1 MFKNVLS
8 AGVLSA
14 AVLMPTVQADE
25 DEHPSAMYR
34 EAYFHMLGLHF
45 QPIRMMVQ
53 GQIPWD
59 AERAAV
65 LGRDL
70 GAVSGMD
77 ILSHFSEA
85 SKTEGTKDEI
95 WEDMDDFKEKMKAM
109 QAEAMTMAE
118 VTQSGDRGAV
128 GEQLGALGK
137 SCKSCHDVYREEE

>member
-1 MFKNVLS
+1 MFKKALLPLS
-8 AGVLSA
+8 L
-14 AVLMPTVQADE
+14 AVAVAIPTVQADE

-59 AERAAV
+59 ADRVAV

-77 ILSHFSEA
+77 ILSHFPEA

-95 WEDMDDFKEKMKAM
+95 WEDMADFTEKMNAM
-109 QAEAMTMAE
+109 QAEASTMAS

-128 GEQLGALGK
+128 GKQLGALGK